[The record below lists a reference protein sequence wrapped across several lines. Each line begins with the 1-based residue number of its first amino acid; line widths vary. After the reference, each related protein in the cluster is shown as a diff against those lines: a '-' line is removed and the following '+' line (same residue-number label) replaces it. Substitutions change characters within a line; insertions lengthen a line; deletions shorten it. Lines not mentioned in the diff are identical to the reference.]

1 MTYNKQTGLTFEW
14 GLGRVL
20 KANQQTRKKEPIRTC
35 TEIQVRCWGSWN
47 KKTVAGFADGLNHQ
61 LRSAA
66 RRLGVCL
73 YPFKPNDEW
82 LPLVSAW

>member
-20 KANQQTRKKEPIRTC
+20 QANQQTRKKEPIRMR

-47 KKTVAGFADGLNHQ
+47 KKTVAGSQTDLTKSYG
-61 LRSAA
+61 
-66 RRLGVCL
+66 RLHAG
-73 YPFKPNDEW
+73 
-82 LPLVSAW
+82 